1 MSTVDL
7 ANGEGFIYSLEEED
21 NDLNDNVNNG
31 DMEEG
36 ASIVKWTKKVLR
48 YTEAMISS

>member
-31 DMEEG
+31 DVG
-36 ASIVKWTKKVLR
+36 AHRHQKFRIR
-48 YTEAMISS
+48 HF

>member
-1 MSTVDL
+1 MSTADL
-7 ANGEGFIYSLEEED
+7 ANGEGFIYLLEEED

-48 YTEAMISS
+48 YTEAMISL